1 MLVRAKVC
9 AVGPDIFIKKK
20 SATLHGP
27 YWTHRLPLCAPTEK
41 RLRERLRAQHDQLRE
56 AIEDLKSHESA
67 LDLEQQIR
75 DITPRLN
82 DVSREIKH
90 IDRARD
96 PIDVSIG
103 NANKQLQNI
112 EVALLRSAQVLK
124 SKLKACQRMH
134 QGAVKFRVW
143 LDQNKGQFEKEVF
156 GPLAMVRWLERL

>member
-41 RLRERLRAQHDQLRE
+41 RLRERLATQHDQLRE

-67 LDLEQQIR
+67 LDLEQRIR
-75 DITPRLN
+75 DITPRLK
-82 DVSREIKH
+82 DVGRIKS
-90 IDRARD
+90 ARD

-103 NANKQLQNI
+103 NANKR
-112 EVALLRSAQVLK
+112 LRSIGAQVLE

-134 QGAVKFRVW
+134 PGAMRFRVW

>member
-9 AVGPDIFIKKK
+9 AVGPDIFIK

-41 RLRERLRAQHDQLRE
+41 RLRERLATQHDQLRE

-67 LDLEQQIR
+67 LDLEQRIR
-75 DITPRLN
+75 DITPRLK
-82 DVSREIKH
+82 DVGAEIKR
-90 IDRARD
+90 INSARD

-103 NANKQLQNI
+103 NANKRLRSI
-112 EVALLRSAQVLK
+112 DVALLRSAQVLE

-134 QGAVKFRVW
+134 KGAVRFRVW